1 MPSRRLR
8 LGIVLLVCLSLGVH
22 RGVIQGIAWTQ
33 MLVHYAS
40 ETTLLGAV
48 EMTFDGEHP
57 CPLCKAVQKDREA
70 EGKQPQQSPQ
80 AASKLHAVLV
90 NITTLTAPSA
100 DVFTFRMPRQ
110 SAVQRC
116 QAPETPPPRCG
127 QA

>member
-1 MPSRRLR
+1 
-8 LGIVLLVCLSLGVH
+8 
-22 RGVIQGIAWTQ
+22 

-48 EMTFDGEHP
+48 KMTFDGEHP

-90 NITTLTAPSA
+90 NITTLITPSA
-100 DVFTFRMPRQ
+100 DVFTFLMPRQ
-110 SAVQRC
+110 SAVRRC

>member
-8 LGIVLLVCLSLGVH
+8 LGIVLLVCLSLGLY

-33 MLVHYAS
+33 MLVSYAS
-40 ETTLLGAV
+40 ETTLLRAV

-70 EGKQPQQSPQ
+70 EEKQPQQSPQ

-90 NITTLTAPSA
+90 NITTLITPSA
-100 DVFTFRMPRQ
+100 DVFTFLMPRQ

-116 QAPETPPPRCG
+116 QVPETPPPRCG